1 MNAIVL
7 CGGLGTRLGDL
18 TRETPKPLLDV
29 AGQPFITYILEYLQ
43 SSGVT
48 HACLAVSFQWHKL
61 RAALGDHWNGLPLSY
76 SIEDKPLG
84 TGGAIRQALKT
95 MGWPE
100 ALIANGDTLVEADLW
115 QILAVGQQANADVV
129 LVLKQVADTARY
141 GRVNLLPSGR
151 VASFS
156 EKGVVGPGLINA
168 GLFWL
173 RADLVAA
180 IPHAVFSFE
189 QDVMMAHLHQYDIHG
204 LPTVGYFIDMGIP
217 EDLERARRDLAMR
230 Q

>member
-1 MNAIVL
+1 MNAIIL

-18 TRETPKPLLDV
+18 TRDTPKPLLDV
-29 AGQPFITYILEYLQ
+29 AGQPFVTHVLEQLQ
-43 SSGVT
+43 SNGVT
-48 HACLAVSFQWHKL
+48 QACLAVSFQWHKL

-100 ALIANGDTLVEADLW
+100 ALIANGDTLVEADLR
-115 QILAVGQQANADVV
+115 QMHAYGQRADADVV
-129 LVLKQVADTARY
+129 LALKQVPDTARY

-151 VASFS
+151 VTSFS
-156 EKGVVGPGLINA
+156 EKGVGGPGLINA

-173 RADLVAA
+173 RAELLAA

-189 QDVMMAHLHQYDIHG
+189 QDVMMAHLHEYVIHG
-204 LPTVGYFIDMGIP
+204 LPTDGYFIDMGIP
-217 EDLERARRDLAMR
+217 EDLERARQDLAMR

>member
-7 CGGLGTRLGDL
+7 CGGLGTRLGEL
-18 TRETPKPLLDV
+18 TRDTPKPLLDV
-29 AGQPFITYILEYLQ
+29 AGQPFVTHVLERLQ
-43 SSGVT
+43 GNGVT

-76 SIEDKPLG
+76 SVEDKPLG
-84 TGGAIRQALKT
+84 TGGAIREALKT

-100 ALIANGDTLVEADLW
+100 ALIANGDTLVEADLR
-115 QILAVGQQANADVV
+115 QMHAFGQRAEADVV
-129 LVLKQVADTARY
+129 LILKQVPDTARY

-151 VASFS
+151 VRSFS
-156 EKGVVGPGLINA
+156 EKGVGGPGLINA

-173 RADLVAA
+173 RAEILTA
-180 IPHAVFSFE
+180 IPHAVFSIE
-189 QDVMMAHLHQYDIHG
+189 QDVMMAHLQEHAIYG
-204 LPTVGYFIDMGIP
+204 LTTDGYFIDMGIP
-217 EDLERARRDLAMR
+217 EDLERARQDLAMR